1 MADLNEGYKSAKGK
15 IKGFKTFK
23 DIKAGI
29 SDITEKNGDS
39 ESPADFAIANPLNKL
54 EEQKN
59 RSQKEIQNQLNQ
71 IIDLIKANSGNGPET
86 AQNLKT
92 FMIKIIK
99 KIRPE
104 VEEIVNDE
112 VIKLLGCSQQQTF
125 EGDQVFYIRVATTDF
140 RGQLLI
146 DPLSNVGKISYEKNK
161 DLEYTG
167 LKYPLNRQLYE
178 RIQNEGVEYTFKG
191 ASGRDLFDISFV
203 QQDGNGAPGSFFKV
217 RVADRIGTPNKVAD
231 FVRDYYRRMNF
242 VEFQKIIGELM
253 NAITGA
259 VSIQANV
266 GINQKQDSSKFS
278 RILARVLGLCFDNRG
293 EIDVSGSAKIG
304 ELDNLD
310 DDFFEF
316 TDLDLMKI
324 YQEIANI
331 QSSAVE
337 LEGCDNIKFP
347 VNSFEIVDSIDE
359 LNFIDEEDDE
369 GLINALNN
377 ARNTFLGNPNGAGLQ
392 IGINFSLNFDFSAI
406 ANFPLSFISSILS
419 PKIFLGILIMLKAM
433 GKFSPSLEVDSM
445 MDFTKKYKSFFIGMA
460 SRIGALFVRELFKIL
475 KREIINLLK
484 SIAKDLVKEDILKK
498 YTAIL
503 TLVASLI
510 KIVQLVRDWRQCKS
524 VLDQLLGLLK
534 IPTLGLSNQKVP
546 IPLLFLAPTL
556 DGYSVERGYINYINE
571 LQKIGYPTGPLPDG
585 RTNISLIKDYCLLKG
600 QGNELWQNA
609 KTEFVIPPL
618 AVPPLGAGTTAPL
631 SWSGKFI

>member
-1 MADLNEGYKSAKGK
+1 MADLNEGYKSAKSK

-23 DIKAGI
+23 DIKTGI

-39 ESPADFAIANPLNKL
+39 DSPANFAIANPLNKL

-59 RSQKEIQNQLNQ
+59 RAQKEIQSQLNQ
-71 IIDLIKANSGNGPET
+71 IIDLIKANKGNGPNT
-86 AQNLKT
+86 AENLKNY
-92 FMIKIIK
+92 MIKIIK
-99 KIRPE
+99 KFRPE
-104 VEEIVNDE
+104 VEQIVEEEI
-112 VIKLLGCSQQQTF
+112 IKLLGCSQQQTY
-125 EGDQVFYIRVATTDF
+125 EGDQVIYIRVATTDF

-146 DPLSNVGKISYEKNK
+146 DPQSNVGKISYEKNK
-161 DLEYTG
+161 DLDYAG
-167 LKYPLNRQLYE
+167 LKYPMNRQLYE

-191 ASGRDLFDISFV
+191 ASGRELFDISFV
-203 QQDGNGAPGSFFKV
+203 QQDGNGAPGNFFKV
-217 RVADRIGTPNKVAD
+217 RVKDRIGTPNKVAD
-231 FVRDYYRRMNF
+231 FIRDYYKRMAI
-242 VEFQKIIGELM
+242 VELKKVIGEIINSL
-253 NAITGA
+253 TGA
-259 VSIQANV
+259 ISLQSNV
-266 GINQKQDSSKFS
+266 GINQKEDNSKFS
-278 RILARVLGLCFDNRG
+278 RILARILGLCFDNKG
-293 EIDVSGSAKIG
+293 EIDVSGSSKIG

-347 VNSFEIVDSIDE
+347 VNSFEIVDSLDE

-369 GLINALNN
+369 AIRNALDK
-377 ARNTFLGNPNGAGLQ
+377 ARDTFLSNPNGLGLQ
-392 IGINFSLNFDFSAI
+392 VGMNFSLNFDFSVI
-406 ANFPLSFISSILS
+406 ANFPQSFISSIIS
-419 PKIFLGILIMLKAM
+419 PKIFLGILIMFKAM
-433 GKFSPSLEVDSM
+433 GKFTPNLEVNSM
-445 MDFTKKYKSFFIGMA
+445 MEFTQKYRRFFIGLA
-460 SRIGALFVRELFKIL
+460 SRIGALFVRELFRLL
-475 KREIINLLK
+475 KQEIIQLLK

-503 TLVASLI
+503 TLVGSLI

-524 VLDQLLGLLK
+524 VLDQLLSLLK
-534 IPTLGLSNQKVP
+534 IPSLGLSNQKVP

-571 LQKIGYPTGPLPDG
+571 LQAIGYPTGPLPDG
-585 RTNISLIKDYCLLKG
+585 RTNISLIKDYCLMKG
-600 QGNELWQNA
+600 QGKELWENA
-609 KTEFVIPPL
+609 KTELVIPPL
-618 AVPPLGAGTTAPL
+618 AHPFGPTSPI